1 MIFFRTPLHEACEEG
16 NTTVAKIL
24 LENAQNNFGESACM
38 KMVED
43 RDDDGATP
51 LLLGVGKGG
60 TDIVNLL
67 LKFNA
72 NPHQK
77 NKENLYPV
85 HSAARTGDLDTLK
98 LLCEVGAILKSRKK
112 TIKFYQNNF
121 FLILEW
127 SLNQL
132 LEFNAP
138 NPVVFSS

>member
-1 MIFFRTPLHEACEEG
+1 M
-16 NTTVAKIL
+16 AKIL
-24 LENAQNNFGESACM
+24 LENAQNNFGEKACM
-38 KMVED
+38 EMCGD

-67 LKFNA
+67 LNFNA

-98 LLCEVGAILKSRKK
+98 LLCEVGDILKSRKRD
-112 TIKFYQNNF
+112 
-121 FLILEW
+121 
-127 SLNQL
+127 
-132 LEFNAP
+132 
-138 NPVVFSS
+138 